1 MFNKDMTSS
10 GEKKKRKS
18 SRSKTRKETG
28 AVVPTEKE
36 NPSLEASTEELT
48 RPDPDMATQPLS
60 SMDFSQYETKSVDV
74 TVNGVSSLIPQK
86 VKCQQIEAAFA
97 SHVGMI
103 RDNNEDSLSV
113 FMGVIP
119 ASENMPEQLFGFFA
133 VADGMG
139 GHENGEVA
147 SNLAIRTTS
156 KGVVNDFY
164 LRALSGLR
172 PGATSETPGEIL
184 VRLIESANQLIIE
197 QGQENHHNMGT
208 TLTCIIILGS
218 MAYVGHIGD
227 SRLYGVN
234 KETQQL
240 QQITKDHSLVAR
252 LVEAGALTVQEAL
265 ESPQRSVLY
274 RSLGQRLEMLA
285 DTDFFRISEYTHLL
299 LCSDGLWDML
309 PDMSISY
316 ILNKYDE
323 PAAICQELINSANSA
338 GGEDNVSVIVVK
350 L

>member
-1 MFNKDMTSS
+1 MFNKDIPGS
-10 GEKKKRKS
+10 GEKKKSKS
-18 SRSKTRKETG
+18 SRSKTRKEK
-28 AVVPTEKE
+28 APVVTE
-36 NPSLEASTEELT
+36 NLPVVAPTEELT

-60 SMDFSQYETKSVDV
+60 SMDFSQLEVKPIDV
-74 TVNGVSSLIPQK
+74 TVNGTSSLIPQK

-103 RDNNEDSLSV
+103 RDNNEDSLTV
-113 FMGVIP
+113 FMGTIP
-119 ASENMPEQLFGFFA
+119 RSENVPEQLFGFFA

-147 SNLAIRTTS
+147 SNIAIRTTS
-156 KGVVNDFY
+156 KNVVNEFY
-164 LRALSGLR
+164 LRALSGLK
-172 PGATSETPGEIL
+172 PGSTGETPGEIL
-184 VRLIESANQLIIE
+184 VRLIENTNQLIIE
-197 QGQENHHNMGT
+197 QGQEARHNMGT

-234 KETQQL
+234 KETRQL

-252 LVEAGALTVQEAL
+252 LVEAGALTAQEAL
-265 ESPQRSVLY
+265 DSPQRSVLY
-274 RSLGQRLEMLA
+274 RSLGQRLEMSA
-285 DTDFFRISEYTHLL
+285 DTDFFRISEYTHLV

-316 ILNKYDE
+316 IINKYDE
-323 PAAICQELINSANSA
+323 PATICQELINSANSA
-338 GGEDNVSVIVVK
+338 GGEDNVSVIVIK